1 MTGIA
6 PVKRVLI
13 VEDDQDA
20 RGALAA
26 FLEGEGHSV
35 VEAAHGAEAL
45 TRLHDSDG
53 ICLIVL
59 DLWMPVMD
67 GWEFRAAQRKDPTL
81 AAVPVVVI
89 TADKGAEQRAAD
101 FGEADWMTKPIDFGR
116 LLELVHAHC

>member
-1 MTGIA
+1 MRQRVLRLLACGLASRRRERRRREGRRMTGIA

-13 VEDDQDA
+13 VEDDQDV

-81 AAVPVVVI
+81 AAV
-89 TADKGAEQRAAD
+89 
-101 FGEADWMTKPIDFGR
+101 
-116 LLELVHAHC
+116 

>member
-13 VEDDQDA
+13 VEDDQDV

-45 TRLHDSDG
+45 TRLHDSEG

-59 DLWMPVMD
+59 DLC
-67 GWEFRAAQRKDPTL
+67 GGAAAGGGGGGGAWAGSGAGRGGAVGAGG
-81 AAVPVVVI
+81 AAV
-89 TADKGAEQRAAD
+89 AAPLVAS
-101 FGEADWMTKPIDFGR
+101 GGR
-116 LLELVHAHC
+116 PSPRL

>member
-1 MTGIA
+1 
-6 PVKRVLI
+6 
-13 VEDDQDA
+13 
-20 RGALAA
+20 
-26 FLEGEGHSV
+26 
-35 VEAAHGAEAL
+35 
-45 TRLHDSDG
+45 
-53 ICLIVL
+53 
-59 DLWMPVMD
+59 MD